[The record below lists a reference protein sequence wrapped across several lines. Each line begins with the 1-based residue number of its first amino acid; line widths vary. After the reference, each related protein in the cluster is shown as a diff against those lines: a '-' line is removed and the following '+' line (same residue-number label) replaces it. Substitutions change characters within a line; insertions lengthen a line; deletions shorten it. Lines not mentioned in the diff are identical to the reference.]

1 MEWHD
6 DDDDDDDDDD
16 NYDDG
21 DDDDD
26 DDLLEWHA
34 PLWLCRLWKE
44 LSHKEKAGKQDCL
57 VFFFIIFILTL
68 IVVFILGSTEL

>member
-44 LSHKEKAGKQDCL
+44 LSHKEKAGK
-57 VFFFIIFILTL
+57 
-68 IVVFILGSTEL
+68 

>member
-1 MEWHD
+1 MGGTEYLLAHQLVSCRRSDGNDGDND
-6 DDDDDDDDDD
+6 DDDDVDD
-16 NYDDG
+16 YDDG

-44 LSHKEKAGKQDCL
+44 LSHKEKAGK
-57 VFFFIIFILTL
+57 
-68 IVVFILGSTEL
+68 